1 MGDHRMNT
9 YNIQIGDMLTRLCGS
24 IGVVSNICEY
34 GHWMDIQIMHSRTMG
49 CENIRVPLELI
60 GITWERVA

>member
-1 MGDHRMNT
+1 MNT

-24 IGVVSNICEY
+24 IGVVSDICEETNS
-34 GHWMDIQIMHSRTMG
+34 MSIRIMHSRTMG

-60 GITWERVA
+60 GVTWEFIA